1 MFIEKYAIDGAIKDV
16 GDVANSGEKAW
27 HCIKLEEG
35 WKVAKEGWNEAKN
48 LYAEPDKVSH
58 KEKFGSESWNQDYSY
73 HYSIR

>member
-1 MFIEKYAIDGAIKDV
+1 MFVEKYAIDGVIKDV

-48 LYAEPDKVSH
+48 LYAQSLIECHIKKS
-58 KEKFGSESWNQDYSY
+58 FGVNLGTGII
-73 HYSIR
+73 HIIIR